1 MKNAIAFLVII
12 LSFFNSLFAQDAR
25 LTQYDKLPLMM
36 SPSLIG
42 NFDGSSRII
51 GYYNYATDDNLSN
64 NVFNLSAD
72 FKTKIKSLSFGFNY
86 MKTGSENFAVSGDY
100 FGIGFSKSIS
110 MDKNRLHK
118 LKFGGQMTFL
128 NPVFLKNKK
137 GYNAYLDPRAFPF
150 TKTSRIPDSA
160 KYSNQYWGLN
170 MGGSYMYNFNR
181 ICFEANASMYNLLW
195 FTQKKDIARKR
206 RRLMTNLSFKY
217 ALNKYSNLKFEQLTW
232 QEGHFF
238 DSDQEIILA
247 DSIGIKDVIY
257 GFMYENINKTPYNFG
272 FRSRSIKSFSL
283 IFGIQISK
291 NIHTQ
296 LSYELPLTKDLDNPT
311 QMGISF
317 IYIDKKKKKS
327 AELPVIAGFG
337 DSVLLNEN
345 DFTKVVNVHDTIFVY
360 KNDTV
365 LVYTNNE
372 TENTNVIKNNPVVE
386 NEIVK
391 KLEIKTEDVLIDS
404 TKTSSNSDVSKGN
417 QLNDETEDKG
427 MIDSI
432 KNTDPDK
439 IIVSNK
445 NDSIVI
451 QTDIAIIPQQP
462 QQGSKSDFDTLNIKN
477 SNKSI
482 ASNSNPSKNVIL
494 DSVMVVQHTQPD
506 NIANPKTKEAN
517 SETVENKNS
526 QQPIDTT
533 NKISNNPTGKTKFQK
548 DSTKQAGIQVT
559 NKLMIEKGEMTN
571 VYFDFNKSSL
581 SDSSKLIIDQ
591 FISNQKIKPGVKLLV
606 EGFCDDIGT
615 ESHNLK
621 LSKSR
626 AISVKKYLIAKGIEK
641 KIISLIHFGKTYK
654 ALSDT
659 DRWKYRKS
667 VIILID

>member
-1 MKNAIAFLVII
+1 MHFNPSLFKQIFFMKNAIAFLVII

-72 FKTKIKSLSFGFNY
+72 FKTKKKSLSLGFNY

-118 LKFGGQMTFL
+118 LKFGSQMTFL
-128 NPVFLKNKK
+128 NPVYLKNKK

-150 TKTSRIPDSA
+150 TKTSRIPNSL

-170 MGGSYMYNFNR
+170 VGGSYTYNFNR

-365 LVYTNNE
+365 LVYTNHV
-372 TENTNVIKNNPVVE
+372 TEKEIAVKNYPDIKNDVVQKSAIQ
-386 NEIVK
+386 NEAM
-391 KLEIKTEDVLIDS
+391 LNDS
-404 TKTSSNSDVSKGN
+404 ISTSSNSDVSKGN
-417 QLNDETEDKG
+417 QLNNEIANNG
-427 MIDSI
+427 MIDSAT
-432 KNTDPDK
+432 NANPGK
-439 IIVSNK
+439 IIVSNI
-445 NDSIVI
+445 NESSI
-451 QTDIAIIPQQP
+451 
-462 QQGSKSDFDTLNIKN
+462 K
-477 SNKSI
+477 
-482 ASNSNPSKNVIL
+482 
-494 DSVMVVQHTQPD
+494 
-506 NIANPKTKEAN
+506 
-517 SETVENKNS
+517 
-526 QQPIDTT
+526 
-533 NKISNNPTGKTKFQK
+533 QK
-548 DSTKQAGIQVT
+548 DSAFQFDNNLSRNLNHDSDVIVQNIKLQNNATSIKQDTNSDVADNENSRLQIEASNKVSNEQTEITKIQKDSIKKPTVYLT
-559 NKLMIEKGEMTN
+559 NKFTIEKGEMTN

-626 AISVKKYLIAKGIEK
+626 AVSVIKYLIAKGIDK
-641 KIISLIHFGKTYK
+641 KIISLIHFGKTFK
-654 ALSDT
+654 SLSDT

-667 VIILID
+667 VIVLID

>member
-1 MKNAIAFLVII
+1 M
-12 LSFFNSLFAQDAR
+12 
-25 LTQYDKLPLMM
+25 
-36 SPSLIG
+36 
-42 NFDGSSRII
+42 
-51 GYYNYATDDNLSN
+51 
-64 NVFNLSAD
+64 
-72 FKTKIKSLSFGFNY
+72 
-86 MKTGSENFAVSGDY
+86 
-100 FGIGFSKSIS
+100 
-110 MDKNRLHK
+110 
-118 LKFGGQMTFL
+118 
-128 NPVFLKNKK
+128 
-137 GYNAYLDPRAFPF
+137 
-150 TKTSRIPDSA
+150 
-160 KYSNQYWGLN
+160 
-170 MGGSYMYNFNR
+170 
-181 ICFEANASMYNLLW
+181 
-195 FTQKKDIARKR
+195 
-206 RRLMTNLSFKY
+206 
-217 ALNKYSNLKFEQLTW
+217 
-232 QEGHFF
+232 
-238 DSDQEIILA
+238 
-247 DSIGIKDVIY
+247 
-257 GFMYENINKTPYNFG
+257 
-272 FRSRSIKSFSL
+272 
-283 IFGIQISK
+283 
-291 NIHTQ
+291 
-296 LSYELPLTKDLDNPT
+296 
-311 QMGISF
+311 
-317 IYIDKKKKKS
+317 
-327 AELPVIAGFG
+327 PVIAGFG

-372 TENTNVIKNNPVVE
+372 TENTNVIKNIPVVE

-404 TKTSSNSDVSKGN
+404 TKTSSNSDLSKGN

-526 QQPIDTT
+526 LQPIDTT

-615 ESHNLK
+615 ESQNLK

-626 AISVKKYLIAKGIEK
+626 AISVKKYLIAKGIDK
-641 KIISLIHFGKTYK
+641 KIISLIHFGKTFK
-654 ALSDT
+654 TLSET

-667 VIILID
+667 VIVLID